1 MLPADDHLAAIT
13 HRYGADDTLRR
24 SVATNRALLDAL
36 PDVLLRIGAN
46 GRLVNYKAAADDPLL
61 VPQPEWL
68 GQPLAALL
76 GADAARLLEEG
87 VARAL
92 AHGTTQRVEL
102 PLTLAGQAREY
113 EARIVATEPGEAL
126 AIVRDLS
133 ERVAVER
140 ATIAAI
146 ATVAHELRTPLTAI
160 RGALGLLLRGLGG
173 ELPSA
178 GRALITIANANAGR
192 VLRLVHDLLDSEK
205 AASGTMVLERT
216 PHDLMPLVDEAI
228 ATNQTYGA
236 QFEVRFV
243 LANTLP
249 GVQVHVDGDR
259 LIQVLTNL
267 LANAARF
274 SPPGAAVE
282 VGLAREGDRVR
293 ISVRDHGPGI
303 PESFQPRVFQ
313 KFAQAPGPGR
323 RARSGTGLGLS
334 ISKAIVEEL
343 GGEIGFQSI
352 PGCGALFFV
361 DLPVWGDAAVAVGEG

>member
-1 MLPADDHLAAIT
+1 MSLADDQLAAMT
-13 HRYGADDTLRR
+13 DRFGADDTLRR
-24 SVATNRALLDAL
+24 SVATNRALIDAL
-36 PDVLLRIGAN
+36 PDVLLRIGAD
-46 GRLVNYKAAADDPLL
+46 GRLVNFKASADDLLL
-61 VPQPEWL
+61 VPLPDWV
-68 GQPLAALL
+68 GRPLVELL
-76 GADAARLLEEG
+76 GAEAGLLLEDG
-87 VARAL
+87 VVRAL
-92 AHGTTQRVEL
+92 TRGGTQRVEL
-102 PLTLAGQAREY
+102 QLTLAGQAREY

-126 AIVRDLS
+126 AIVRDLT
-133 ERVAVER
+133 ERLAAER

-173 ELPSA
+173 ELAAP
-178 GRALITIANANAGR
+178 GRALITIANANTGR

-228 ATNQTYGA
+228 VINQTYGA

-243 LANTLP
+243 LANELP

-274 SPPGAAVE
+274 SPPGDAVE
-282 VGLAREGDRVR
+282 VGLRRHSDRVR
-293 ISVRDHGPGI
+293 ISVRDNGPGI
-303 PESFQPRVFQ
+303 PEAFQPRIFQ
-313 KFAQAPGPGR
+313 RFAQAPAPGR
-323 RARSGTGLGLS
+323 RSRGGTGLGLS

-343 GGEIGFQSI
+343 GGEIGFETT
-352 PGCGALFFV
+352 PGHGTAFFV
-361 DLPVWGDAAVAVGEG
+361 DLPVWSDAAVAVGER

>member
-1 MLPADDHLAAIT
+1 MSLSDDRLAAIT
-13 HRYGADDTLRR
+13 DRFGPDDTLRR

-36 PDVLLRIGAN
+36 PDVLLRIGAD
-46 GRLVNYKAAADDPLL
+46 GRIVNYKAAADDPLL
-61 VPQPEWL
+61 VPQPEWI
-68 GQPLAALL
+68 GQPLEALF
-76 GADAARLLEEG
+76 GAEAARLLGEG

-92 AHGTTQRVEL
+92 ALGSTQRVEVQL
-102 PLTLAGQAREY
+102 VLGERVREY
-113 EARIVATEPGEAL
+113 EARLVATEPHEVL

-133 ERVAVER
+133 ERLAVER

-160 RGALGLLLRGLGG
+160 RGALGLLLRGIGG
-173 ELPSA
+173 ELATP

-216 PHDLMPLVDEAI
+216 PHELMPLVDEAI

-243 LANTLP
+243 LAHALP
-249 GVQVHVDGDR
+249 GVQVNVDGDR

-274 SPPGAAVE
+274 SPPASAVE
-282 VGLAREGDRVR
+282 VGLARNGDQVR
-293 ISVRDHGPGI
+293 ISVRDCGPGI
-303 PESFQPRVFQ
+303 PQAFQPRIFQ
-313 KFAQAPGPGR
+313 KFAQAPAPDR
-323 RARSGTGLGLS
+323 RARAGTGLGLS

-343 GGEIGFQSI
+343 GGEIGFEST
-352 PGCGALFFV
+352 PGNGTVFFV
-361 DLPVWGDAAVAVGEG
+361 DLPVWSDAAVAVGQS